1 MFEAFQER
9 PVYWD
14 NAPFHR
20 SPCLSRGL
28 PDKNGRRPDWIA
40 SWQRVARELLTI
52 DDAIAYAKRILAQR
66 PGCPVEIRECGL
78 GRNKRVAQ
86 VSRDA
91 LGRTWCDSFD
101 DHGLI

>member
-9 PVYWD
+9 PQYWD
-14 NAPFHR
+14 GMPYDR
-20 SPCLSRGL
+20 YVTLSRGG
-28 PDKNGRRPDWIA
+28 DNRDWIK
-40 SWQRVARELLTI
+40 SWQRVARELITI
-52 DDAIAYAKRILAQR
+52 DAAIAYAKRILAQR
-66 PGCPVEIRECGL
+66 PGCPVRVLASG
-78 GRNKRVAQ
+78 GRLVAQ

>member
-9 PVYWD
+9 PQYWD
-14 NAPFHR
+14 GMPYDRFVTL
-20 SPCLSRGL
+20 PRGSE
-28 PDKNGRRPDWIA
+28 NRGWIM
-40 SWQRVARELLTI
+40 SWHRVARELLTI
-52 DDAIAYAKRILAQR
+52 DDAIAYARRILAQR